1 MLRDDK
7 NLLWDSIQKSVAQGF
22 DPEATPEGKSPR
34 PSLEEAVDFA
44 ENPEP
49 RCPCVLLLDT
59 SASMQGEPIAAL
71 NEGLR
76 TFQEDLMKDPVAP
89 KRVEVAVVS
98 FNSEVKVVQDFV
110 TADRFEPPTLEAH
123 GLTHMGAAIHTALDL
138 VQQRKIKYNES
149 GVSYYRPWVFMIT
162 DGRPQGEMF
171 DFVTGA
177 SLRIR
182 DDEANRRVA
191 FFVVGVEGADILY
204 LRELVVRVPLRLK
217 GLNFNELFIWLSR
230 SMQAIAQSKE
240 GDEVPLGPPGWAV
253 IE

>member
-22 DPEATPEGKSPR
+22 EPATTAENKSLR
-34 PSLEEAVDFA
+34 PSLEEAVEFV

-89 KRVEVAVVS
+89 KRVEIAVVS
-98 FNSEVKVVQDFV
+98 FNSEVNVVQDFV
-110 TADRFEPPTLEAH
+110 TADRFEPPTLAAQ
-123 GLTHMGAAIHTALDL
+123 GLTHMGAAIHTALDM
-138 VQQRKIKYNES
+138 VQQRKVKYNGS

-162 DGRPQGEMF
+162 DGRPQGEML

-204 LRELVVRVPLRLK
+204 LREMVVRVPLRLK

-230 SMQAIAQSKE
+230 SMHAVAQSKM